1 MLSIVIP
8 TYNERENIVRFIP
21 ALAAAFRDV
30 VHEIIVVDDWSTDGT
45 ADAVTALSG
54 TFPQVSLLSR
64 PGKLG
69 VGSAVRDG
77 YNRAS
82 GEIILSTDADLAFQP
97 ADLYKLYGAILDG
110 YDLVVGSRHSA
121 ASGQDIPTWPGR
133 LRYLVSRLGNR
144 FLRFVFGIPLDDFSM
159 NCRAI
164 RRSVWQALD
173 THESNNFFFYEMIIL
188 AHRRGARIVGVPVTF
203 SDRRFGQSKI
213 NLAVEIPRAILKL
226 VGFLLRSGN
235 GNRPADGGGISK

>member
-1 MLSIVIP
+1 MLSVVIP

-21 ALAAAFRDV
+21 ALAAEFRDV
-30 VHEIIVVDDWSTDGT
+30 AHEVIVVDDSSSDGT
-45 ADAVTALSG
+45 AEAVLAMRS

-77 YNRAS
+77 YNHAS
-82 GEIILSTDADLAFQP
+82 GEIILSTDADLAFLP
-97 ADLYKLYGAILDG
+97 ADLSKLCRAILDG
-110 YDLVVGSRHSA
+110 YDLAVGSRHSA
-121 ASGQDIPTWPGR
+121 ASGQDIPTWSGQV
-133 LRYLVSRLGNR
+133 RYAVSRMGNR
-144 FLRFVFGIPLDDFSM
+144 FLRFVFGISLDDFSM

-173 THESNNFFFYEMIIL
+173 TRESSNFFFYEMIIL
-188 AHRRGARIVGVPVTF
+188 AKRRGARIAGVPVTF
-203 SDRRFGQSKI
+203 RDRRFGQSKI

-226 VGFLLRSGN
+226 VGFLLRSRN
-235 GNRPADGGGISK
+235 GNRPADGGGISR